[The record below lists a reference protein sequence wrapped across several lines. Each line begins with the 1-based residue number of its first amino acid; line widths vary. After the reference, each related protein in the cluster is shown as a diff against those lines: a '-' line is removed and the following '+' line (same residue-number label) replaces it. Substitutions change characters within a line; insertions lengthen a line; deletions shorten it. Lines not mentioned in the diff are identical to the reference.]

1 MKKILF
7 IVLSLMGAYLCYG
20 QEKEE
25 LEQQKQKMLQEIE
38 QTRTLLSK
46 TATQK
51 RSSLDRLQ
59 LVQKGIHSRESLIY
73 SIEKEIEM
81 MNLEIAEKEREIE
94 EYNHTLAKQKEE
106 YESIVYSVY
115 KRHTDYEMLMYL
127 LASKTIGQAYQRIK
141 YVKYLGE
148 YRRNTVKEIEHI
160 KSELEKQKVLLGK
173 KREEKLNLLEEKESE
188 SRKLIGE
195 QKRRKRIIRELER
208 EENRLRSELN
218 QKEKIR
224 NELEAEIERLIAEE
238 ARRANTGNIYNS
250 LTPEQRLTG
259 ENFTE
264 NRGRMPWPVERGVVT
279 GKFGEHAHPVLR
291 GVTVRNNGIDIT
303 SERGTKA
310 RAIFD
315 GEVTRV
321 IAILGA
327 NYTVL
332 IRHGEYLTV
341 YQNLVNV
348 RVKKGDNVLAK
359 QVIGDIYNEEE
370 SEVAVLH
377 LEIWKERKKM
387 DPEKWLSN

>member
-1 MKKILF
+1 MKRIVF
-7 IVLSLMGAYLCYG
+7 IAFVMIGFNFCFG
-20 QEKEE
+20 QEKEA
-25 LEQQKQKMLQEIE
+25 LEQKKRRMLQEIE
-38 QTRTLLSK
+38 QTRILLSK
-46 TATQK
+46 TSNQRK
-51 RSSLDRLQ
+51 ESLERLQ
-59 LVQKGIHSRESLIY
+59 LVQKGISSRESLIQN
-73 SIEKEIEM
+73 IEDELERMNAAISQRENEIQRYNAE
-81 MNLEIAEKEREIE
+81 LE
-94 EYNHTLAKQKEE
+94 KQKKE
-106 YESIVYSVY
+106 YEAIVYSVY
-115 KRHTDYEMLMYL
+115 KRNTDYEMLMYL
-127 LASKTIGQAYQRIK
+127 LASETIGQAYQRIK
-141 YVKYLGE
+141 YVKQLGE

-173 KREEKLNLLEEKESE
+173 KREAKLMLLEEKESE

-195 QKRRKRIIRELER
+195 QKRRKGIVRELER
-208 EENRLRSELN
+208 EENRLRRELN

-224 NELEAEIERLIAEE
+224 KELEAEIERLIEEE
-238 ARRANTGNIYNS
+238 ARKAEAESLYSS

-303 SERGTKA
+303 SEKGTRA

-348 RVKKGDNVLAK
+348 RVKKGDQVIAK

-370 SEVAVLH
+370 SDVAVLH
-377 LEIWKERKKM
+377 VEIWKERTKM